1 MRSTSIAA
9 VAALMLVAA
18 STPVVGQRPASGNYD
33 TATVQ
38 TVSGTVIRIDTI
50 AGRGGAEGGV
60 HVQLRTD
67 NDTLPVRLGPAWYV
81 GEQSMKL
88 AAGDRL
94 TVRGS
99 RVTYEGKPAIIAAT
113 VTKGTAELKL
123 RDASGR
129 PAWSMGAG
137 RRPPPSGTP

>member
-9 VAALMLVAA
+9 VAALMLGAA
-18 STPVVGQRPASGNYD
+18 STPVAGQRPAAGNYD

-50 AGRGGAEGGV
+50 AARGGAEGGV

-67 NDTLPVRLGPAWYV
+67 KDTLPVHLGPAWYV

-113 VTKGTAELKL
+113 VTKGAAELKL

-129 PAWSMGAG
+129 PA
-137 RRPPPSGTP
+137 